1 MATTSMNI
9 RMDTEVKRKA
19 QMIFAELGMDTTTAV
34 NLFLRQVIRTQSIPF
49 ELKAELPNEE
59 TMEAIE
65 EVRMMKQNPSMGKR
79 YQDVDTMME
88 DLLRDEI

>member
-19 QMIFAELGMDTTTAV
+19 QMIIEELGMDTTTAV

>member
-19 QMIFAELGMDTTTAV
+19 QLIFAELGMDTTTAV

-49 ELKAELPNEE
+49 ELKAELTNEE
-59 TMEAIE
+59 TLEALE

-79 YQDVDTMME
+79 YQDVDVMME
-88 DLLRDEI
+88 DLLCDEI

>member
-88 DLLRDEI
+88 DLF

>member
-49 ELKAELPNEE
+49 ELKADLPNEE

>member
-59 TMEAIE
+59 TLMAME

-88 DLLRDEI
+88 DLLRDEV